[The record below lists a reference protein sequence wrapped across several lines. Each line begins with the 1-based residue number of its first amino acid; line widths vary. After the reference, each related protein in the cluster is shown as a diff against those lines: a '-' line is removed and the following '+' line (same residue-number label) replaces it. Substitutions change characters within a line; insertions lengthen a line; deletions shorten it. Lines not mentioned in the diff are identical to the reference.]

1 MKNGVIYFTPD
12 SNNAVVGNCGAIGLP
27 VSEVLDKQETYK
39 ERHKDDFASK
49 SLLMK
54 IVDTLKPAFV
64 LCTIIFI
71 VFKLIIMNGF
81 IPSESMEPTLNVGDG
96 IIVNRLSYVSASPS
110 RGDVIVFDSE
120 EYSGE
125 YLIKR
130 VVGLPGDVID
140 LKGGCVYIN
149 GCKLIEDYAY
159 GLTLP
164 SLSEVSHYEVPE
176 DSVFLLG
183 DNREFSADSRWW
195 ENPYV
200 SYDDIIGKASLQ
212 YSLNFTQTGF
222 FANTIDS
229 SAPSFINE

>member
-1 MKNGVIYFTPD
+1 MNNGVIFFTPD
-12 SNNAVVGNCGAIGLP
+12 SNNNVVSHCGAIGLP
-27 VSEVLDKQETYK
+27 VSDVLEKQETYK
-39 ERHKDDFASK
+39 ERHKSDFSSK
-49 SLLMK
+49 SILAK
-54 IVDTLKPAFV
+54 VVDTLKPSLI
-64 LCTIIFI
+64 LCTIILI
-71 VFKLIIMNGF
+71 VFKLIIINGF
-81 IPSESMEPTLNVGDG
+81 IPSESMQPTLNIGDG
-96 IIVNRLSYVSASPS
+96 IVANRLAYVSASPR
-110 RGDVIVFDSE
+110 RGDVIVFNTD
-120 EYSGE
+120 EYSGD

-140 LKGGCVYIN
+140 LKGGCVYVN
-149 GCKLIEDYAY
+149 GCKLVEDYAH
-159 GLTLP
+159 GVTMP
-164 SLSEVSHYEVPE
+164 SLSGISHYEVPE